1 MPRASVERGEPDVG
15 QRLGLEPGQK
25 RQEEQ
30 RDGVTA
36 SGYRVS
42 FGDNKNALELQ
53 VMIAQLCDYI
63 IHF

>member
-1 MPRASVERGEPDVG
+1 MG
-15 QRLGLEPGQK
+15 QRLGLEPGQT